1 MNIYQCPNCKARISA
16 TDRFC
21 NNCGLRLD
29 NFPPASADKDDN
41 DTNIVDDTVAP
52 SDNGTNIVDDTS
64 VLSDNDTNI
73 IDDTGILYNS
83 SAADTAATS
92 GIDVSDSDAENFHAD
107 AEELEDAGDAED
119 FDDVPPSKSRRWWII
134 PLILVLLLVAAGVVY
149 YFGFRSNEK
158 LNAENKTETEN
169 SAEQNGTDNNENDV
183 KIIEEKK
190 AGEPDM
196 SVTPDRVFNDV
207 HGPVR
212 SLSTSDGTI
221 SFDALGNMNSDSPIH
236 YKRNAQGYIVATEYD
251 NGDSMIETV
260 FDFDGSKYTRMEMT
274 RDDYREIHTFTYN
287 SDGLLTSA
295 KITNP
300 SMPNIYIIYDFS
312 NYIFD
317 NHHNWISRKRSG
329 RRVYNDEY
337 GNHQDTSEDIQ
348 SRSISYYE

>member
-1 MNIYQCPNCKARISA
+1 MNIYQCPNCKSRVAIS
-16 TDRFC
+16 DRFC
-21 NNCGLRLD
+21 NNCGMRLD
-29 NFPPASADKDDN
+29 NFPYASADSDDN
-41 DTNIVDDTVAP
+41 D
-52 SDNGTNIVDDTS
+52 TNIVDDTS

-73 IDDTGILYNS
+73 VDDTGILDNS
-83 SAADTAATS
+83 STADTAALSQIEPS
-92 GIDVSDSDAENFHAD
+92 GDVEDDAPEV
-107 AEELEDAGDAED
+107 AED

-149 YFGFRSNEK
+149 YFGFRSNEN

-183 KIIEEKK
+183 KIVEEKK

>member
-1 MNIYQCPNCKARISA
+1 MNIYQCPNCKSRVAIS
-16 TDRFC
+16 DRFC
-21 NNCGLRLD
+21 NNCGTRLD
-29 NFPPASADKDDN
+29 NFPPAHADSDDN
-41 DTNIVDDTVAP
+41 D
-52 SDNGTNIVDDTS
+52 TNIVDDTS

-73 IDDTGILYNS
+73 VDDTGILDNS
-83 SAADTAATS
+83 SAADTAALSQTEPS
-92 GIDVSDSDAENFHAD
+92 GDVEDDASEV
-107 AEELEDAGDAED
+107 AED

-134 PLILVLLLVAAGVVY
+134 PLILVLLLVAAGIVY

-183 KIIEEKK
+183 KIVEEKK

-212 SLSTSDGTI
+212 SLSSSDGTI

-251 NGDSMIETV
+251 NGDNMIETV
-260 FDFDGSKYTRMEMT
+260 FDFDGSKYTRMEIT
-274 RDDYREIHTFTYN
+274 RGDERVIQTFTYN
-287 SDGLLTSA
+287 SDGLLTSK
-295 KITNP
+295 KITYP
-300 SMPNIYIIYDFS
+300 SMPGVYIVYDFS
-312 NYIFD
+312 DYTFD
-317 NHHNWISRKRSG
+317 RYHNWISRKYSG

-337 GNHQDTSEDIQ
+337 GNHQDTAEDTER
-348 SRSISYYE
+348 RSISYYE

>member
-1 MNIYQCPNCKARISA
+1 MNIYQCPNCKSRVAIS
-16 TDRFC
+16 DRFC
-21 NNCGLRLD
+21 NNCGRRLD
-29 NFPPASADKDDN
+29 NFPPAHADSDDN
-41 DTNIVDDTVAP
+41 D
-52 SDNGTNIVDDTS
+52 TNIVDDTS

-73 IDDTGILYNS
+73 VDDTGILDNS
-83 SAADTAATS
+83 STADTAALSQIEPS
-92 GIDVSDSDAENFHAD
+92 GDVEDDASEV
-107 AEELEDAGDAED
+107 AED

-287 SDGLLTSA
+287 SDGLLTSK
-295 KITNP
+295 KITSP

>member
-1 MNIYQCPNCKARISA
+1 MNIYQCPNCKSRVAIS
-16 TDRFC
+16 DRFC
-21 NNCGLRLD
+21 NNCGMRLD
-29 NFPPASADKDDN
+29 NFPHASADSDDN
-41 DTNIVDDTVAP
+41 D
-52 SDNGTNIVDDTS
+52 TNIVDDTS

-73 IDDTGILYNS
+73 VDDTGILDNS
-83 SAADTAATS
+83 STADTAALSQIEPS
-92 GIDVSDSDAENFHAD
+92 GDVENDASEV
-107 AEELEDAGDAED
+107 AED

>member
-1 MNIYQCPNCKARISA
+1 MNIYQCPNCKSRVAIS
-16 TDRFC
+16 DRFC
-21 NNCGLRLD
+21 NNCGMRLD
-29 NFPPASADKDDN
+29 NFPHAHADSDDN
-41 DTNIVDDTVAP
+41 D
-52 SDNGTNIVDDTS
+52 TNIVDDTS

-73 IDDTGILYNS
+73 VDDTGILDNS
-83 SAADTAATS
+83 STADTAALSQIEPS
-92 GIDVSDSDAENFHAD
+92 GDVEDDASEV
-107 AEELEDAGDAED
+107 AED

>member
-1 MNIYQCPNCKARISA
+1 MNIYQCPNCKSRVAIS
-16 TDRFC
+16 DRFC
-21 NNCGLRLD
+21 NNCGTRLD
-29 NFPPASADKDDN
+29 NFPPAHADSDDN
-41 DTNIVDDTVAP
+41 DTNIVD
-52 SDNGTNIVDDTS
+52 GTS

-73 IDDTGILYNS
+73 VDDTGILDNS
-83 SAADTAATS
+83 SAADTAALSQIEPS
-92 GIDVSDSDAENFHAD
+92 GDVADDASEV
-107 AEELEDAGDAED
+107 AED

-169 SAEQNGTDNNENDV
+169 SAERNGTYNNDNGV
-183 KIIEEKK
+183 KIVEEKK

-212 SLSTSDGTI
+212 SLSSSDGTI

-251 NGDSMIETV
+251 NGDDMIETV
-260 FDFDGSKYTRMEMT
+260 FDFDGSKYTRMEIT
-274 RDDYREIHTFTYN
+274 RGDERVIQTFTYN
-287 SDGLLTSA
+287 SDGLLTSK
-295 KITNP
+295 KITYP
-300 SMPNIYIIYDFS
+300 SMPGVYIVYDFS
-312 NYIFD
+312 DYTFD
-317 NHHNWISRKRSG
+317 RYHNWISRKYSG

-337 GNHQDTSEDIQ
+337 GNHQDTAEDTER
-348 SRSISYYE
+348 RSISYYD

>member
-21 NNCGLRLD
+21 NNCGTRLD
-29 NFPPASADKDDN
+29 NFPPAHADSDDN
-41 DTNIVDDTVAP
+41 D
-52 SDNGTNIVDDTS
+52 TNIVDDTS

-73 IDDTGILYNS
+73 VDDTGFLDSS
-83 SAADTAATS
+83 SAADTAALSQTEPS
-92 GIDVSDSDAENFHAD
+92 AAVEDDASADV
-107 AEELEDAGDAED
+107 ED

-134 PLILVLLLVAAGVVY
+134 PLILALLLVAAGVVY

-169 SAEQNGTDNNENDV
+169 SAEQNGTDNNENDL
-183 KIIEEKK
+183 KIVEEKK

-212 SLSTSDGTI
+212 SLSSAYGTI

-287 SDGLLTSA
+287 SDGLLTST